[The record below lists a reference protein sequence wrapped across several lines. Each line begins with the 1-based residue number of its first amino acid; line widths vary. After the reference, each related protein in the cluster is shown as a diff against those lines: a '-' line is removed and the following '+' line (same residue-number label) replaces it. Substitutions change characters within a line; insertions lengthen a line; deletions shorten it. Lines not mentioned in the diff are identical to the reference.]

1 MSNSGILKGRNS
13 ICSFLNI
20 RKAVFYRL
28 VDQGLPIKKIGN
40 SWYGH
45 RDVLEKWFKDFV
57 AIEKT
62 GLSGQGDPGS
72 DMSD

>member
-20 RKAVFYRL
+20 HKAGFYRL
-28 VDQGLPIKKIGN
+28 VDQGLPVKKVGK

-45 RDVLEKWFKDFV
+45 RDILEKWFKDFI
-57 AIEKT
+57 AIQGNGST
-62 GLSGQGDPGS
+62 GSGNR
-72 DMSD
+72 